1 MGRIADGLEET
12 HELLDITLFNKWL
25 WIIIGAMCT
34 IILGPFLVMSVVLM
48 SPSWVGATIMILVII
63 GWGIVGGYKDWSLH
77 RRKEEK
83 ARLAAQEAIPFNYER
98 SSDKE
103 KND

>member
-1 MGRIADGLEET
+1 MGRIADWLEEI

-34 IILGPFLVMSVVLM
+34 IFVAPFLIIYVVLM
-48 SPSWVGATIMILVII
+48 SPSWLSTTIIILVII

-103 KND
+103 KKD